1 MLHKFTEERMDN
13 SHKFAQLG
21 IAVALLGGVITFI
34 GLFPSAI
41 GLEAS
46 PGVGVLQ
53 VLTILVGFSVLMS
66 GAFIF
71 AQAAYYPNKRH
82 NLAQKIG
89 LRLSMT
95 GVVLATAVGLADV
108 LGFGSHSPLLD
119 QRPILG
125 PWQTAGLI
133 GSFVIASLGLLIFV
147 LFGDNTP
154 DEPSDP
160 DDTLT

>member
-1 MLHKFTEERMDN
+1 MDN
-13 SHKFAQLG
+13 SQKFAQLG

-46 PGVGVLQ
+46 AGVGVLQ
-53 VLTILVGFSVLMS
+53 MLTILVGFSILMF

-71 AQAAYYPNKRH
+71 VQARYYPNTRH

-89 LRLSMT
+89 VRLSMT
-95 GVVLATAVGLADV
+95 GVVLATAIGLADV
-108 LGFGSHSPLLD
+108 LGFGSNSPLLD
-119 QRPILG
+119 QRPTLG

-133 GSFVIASLGLLIFV
+133 GSFLIASAGLLIFV
-147 LFGDNTP
+147 LFGESAP
-154 DEPSDP
+154 DDPSDP
-160 DDTLT
+160 DDTLTN